1 MASFYNIYGQKIYIF
16 WVILFLSAGYAKA
29 ATPFLVTGQCMQ
41 NPECQADSTS
51 FRDTVSTA
59 QSWRWDFGDGG
70 TDTRKNP
77 QHSYAAPGL
86 YYVTLVR
93 TLLNGVEETVI
104 QPVTI
109 GELPPQF
116 QQWKTDTTIC
126 PGEKITLDPYP
137 DGAPAGATYIWYPK
151 GNTTQTLEVDSSG
164 CYSVEVILPNG
175 CKIQDRINVKICME
189 PVAQEGS
196 KWFFGGNAG
205 LDFSSSPPAP
215 ITDGKINTPEG
226 TSAIANS
233 KGQLLFYSD
242 GINVY
247 DKDGGVMPCNGPS
260 CDPLKG
266 SKNSTQSVLIVPQP
280 TCKGCEYLFNIFTTS
295 DINGEKLLTVST
307 VDMRQ
312 NGGKG
317 AIIAQNTTLQ
327 QPTTERIAS
336 VRNDRDS
343 TYWIVSHDYGTNK
356 FRIFHAT
363 TGGLVETSNPA
374 LGMSHDSLHKAEGY
388 MKFSAPDSATGERR
402 LAVIIPGPPKNYVEL
417 FHFNDSTGV
426 LTYDKT
432 IDLGPAPP
440 TAYGIEFSPDAE
452 KMYISFQG
460 GSGSSSV
467 LKQYDLTFPDSLL
480 IESAITIDSSA
491 TLKFGALQ
499 FASDGKI
506 YMAIQ
511 DSDHLA
517 VIGEPGANSLLT
529 MEYERD
535 GVALGG
541 KKSQLG
547 LPNMVQDFTQEA
559 SGPGF
564 EASGFCTGE
573 PTTFEAGPLCDPL
586 KDSYSWNF
594 DFAADSTAF
603 GPLSEKLQTTTY
615 TYTQPGKYIVALRQM
630 NACADTITK
639 DTITIYATPAKP
651 DLPAFVD
658 SCRTSITLDMKVEA
672 EKYAWFRRGRIV
684 GRERK
689 LTVTAA
695 GTYIA
700 VAYNGPRADCISAD
714 TIDVFF
720 RTPPRFTI
728 GQDTTMCRDSSI
740 VLTAEGPAWRQYL
753 WNTGETTKS
762 ITVRAPGDYFVHV
775 TDANDCHNG
784 DTLTV
789 GELPSPVLNLASEVV
804 ICIPDGGSAL
814 LDAKG
819 MGTLSYEWSPTGETT
834 QAITVNKQG
843 LYTVTA
849 TNEHGC
855 VTEKSSQVLDKCEP
869 RFFIP
874 DAFTPDGDANRTNE
888 VLEIFGAYYTN
899 FSMKIYNRWG
909 EVIYATTEIEGRW
922 DGTYK
927 NVKVQPG
934 IYPYVISYES
944 LYYPERAPIIKRGSV
959 MVIR

>member
-1 MASFYNIYGQKIYIF
+1 MASFYNTYRQKIYF
-16 WVILFLSAGYAKA
+16 LLVILLISVGYAKA
-29 ATPFLVTGQCMQ
+29 QAPFLVTGQCMV
-41 NPECQADSTS
+41 NPECVADSTT
-51 FRDTVSTA
+51 FRDTLSTA
-59 QSWRWDFGDGG
+59 QKWQWSFGDGG

-77 QHSYAAPGL
+77 QHSYATPGN
-86 YYVTLVR
+86 YSVTLIR
-93 TLLNGVEETVI
+93 TLTNGAEQTVT
-104 QPVTI
+104 QLVTI
-109 GELPPQF
+109 GEIPPPF
-116 QQWKTDTTIC
+116 QQWKIDTTIC
-126 PGEKITLDPYP
+126 PGEKIILDPYP
-137 DGAPAGATYIWYPK
+137 NGAPAGATYIWYPK
-151 GNTTQTLEVDSSG
+151 GDTTQTLEVDSSG

-205 LDFSSSPPAP
+205 LDFSNSPPTP

-247 DKDGGVMPCNGPS
+247 DKDGGVMPCKVAN
-260 CDPLKG
+260 CEPLKG

-307 VDMRQ
+307 VDMRL

-343 TYWIVSHDYGTNK
+343 TYWVVTHDYGTNK

-363 TGGLVETSNPA
+363 TGGLTETSNPA
-374 LGMSHDSLHKAEGY
+374 LGMAHDSLHKAEGY
-388 MKFSAPDSATGERR
+388 MKFSAPDSATGQRR

-432 IDLGPAPP
+432 IDLGTAPP
-440 TAYGIEFSPDAE
+440 IAYGIEFSPDAE

-480 IESAITIDSSA
+480 IESAITVDSS
-491 TLKFGALQ
+491 TTQKFGALQ
-499 FASDGKI
+499 IASDGKI

-517 VIGEPGANSLLT
+517 VIGEPAANSLLT

-541 KKSQLG
+541 KNSQLG
-547 LPNMVQDFTQEA
+547 LPSMVQDFTQEA

-564 EASGFCTGE
+564 EADGFCTGE
-573 PTTFEAGPLCDPL
+573 PTSFQAGPICDPI
-586 KDSYSWNF
+586 KDTYSW
-594 DFAADSTAF
+594 DFLGNGSFTA
-603 GPLSEKLQTTTY
+603 PSEKQQQATY
-615 TYTQPGKYIVALRQM
+615 TYTQPGKYAVTLRQTNKCTTM
-630 NACADTITK
+630 VTT
-639 DTITIYATPAKP
+639 DTITIYATPPKP
-651 DLPAFVD
+651 DLPPLVD
-658 SCRTSITLDMKVEA
+658 SCRSSIILDMKVEA
-672 EKYAWFRRGRIV
+672 DKYAWFRRGRII

-720 RTPPRFTI
+720 RKPPPFTI

-740 VLTAEGPAWRQYL
+740 VLTAEGPAWRQYQ
-753 WNTGETTKS
+753 WNTGEATKS
-762 ITVRAPGDYFVHV
+762 VTVRAPGQYFVHV
-775 TDANDCHNG
+775 TDSNDCHNG
-784 DTLTV
+784 DTLQV
-789 GELPSPVLNLASEVV
+789 SELPSPILNLAPEII
-804 ICIPDGGSAL
+804 ICIPDGGAAR
-814 LDAKG
+814 LDANGVGNLK
-819 MGTLSYEWSPTGETT
+819 YEWSPTGETS
-834 QAITVNKQG
+834 QAITVSTPGK
-843 LYTVTA
+843 YTVTA
-849 TNEHGC
+849 INDDGC
-855 VTEKSSQVLDKCEP
+855 VTERFSQVVDKCEP

-888 VLEIFGAYYTN
+888 VLEVFGAYYTN

-927 NVKVQPG
+927 NMKVQPG
-934 IYPYVISYES
+934 VYPYVISYES
-944 LYYPERAPIIKRGSV
+944 LYYPERAPVVKRGSV